1 MTERAR
7 DAVRARIRALATLAF
22 DAVPATRPI
31 GGFIATNP
39 LAGLERLPFV
49 EAVASMRERTGARGF
64 LPEREYRKR
73 LANGEIARDA
83 FERALANAT
92 EANGDTSRTICGNTI
107 ARRAAL
113 RGSLLGEDYSEP
125 LAAAVRG
132 RLAGMAAHARVSLPP
147 HVLTAD
153 IADAH
158 CATAIAALVDER
170 TICWCAAYLDEGQA
184 AWHMPHRERGL
195 YAAWRTLARFD
206 TSAAARAIP
215 AYRERLD
222 AAADRA
228 DDAIVDSLA
237 RLAITPGDWEAYL
250 TSHVL
255 RLPGWAG
262 LLKTRATMDYLA
274 IRLWYEAAL
283 VRGVADRHGVE
294 PTRAALAERFG
305 VPRDE
310 TAERFAATALTAA
323 CAALGFAAAD
333 VWSMDDDD
341 LRWLC
346 DAIAARE
353 PERRGA
359 IWLEAHERSVRD
371 GLLRKLAHR
380 AGDVPAKARVDVTF
394 CIDARSEGLRRHL
407 EALGPYRT
415 RGFAGFFGLPV
426 ALRAVDSQW
435 AQQACPVLLTPKHEI
450 VEVHRDEPRRVARA
464 QRGRR
469 VAAHVRRVLHDVKS
483 SVASPYVLFEAIGA
497 VFAVALAGRTLVPA
511 FFGRTRERIARAVAP
526 AARTGLVVA
535 KEADGDEAAGFTH
548 DERVFFAESALSLM
562 GMREDFA
569 RLAVFAGHGSSTE
582 NNPFEASLDCGACA
596 GNRGGPNARMLA
608 TLLNAEDVRDGL
620 AARGIA
626 IPAAT
631 FFVAAE
637 HDTATDRVRIFD
649 EHLVPAS
656 HRADLE
662 DLRSAL
668 GRAGAALAAER
679 LAALSSAHAQSGGA
693 GAVAHVAARSAD
705 WAQVRPEWGLARNAA
720 FIIAPRSLSA
730 GIDLERRAFLHEY
743 DAAADTDGTVL
754 EVIMTAPLVVAQW
767 INNHYYFATVDNGRY
782 GSGSK
787 VIHNV
792 VGCVGVM
799 AGNRGDVRS
808 GLPLQSL
815 ADDNGWYHEPLRL
828 LAVVA
833 APRARIDAVVRRN
846 AVLRNLFHNA
856 WIALVAWDAEQ
867 GRFWEYRT
875 DGTWH
880 ERDAQER
887 NPATNNGAH
896 DGTRVDPHEDVASSR
911 AGRAARSGPRT
922 ARARARQRLHGN
934 TERVGHGAPRLP

>member
-73 LANGEIARDA
+73 LASGEIARDA

-107 ARRAAL
+107 ARRAAF

-132 RLAGMAAHARVSLPP
+132 RLAGMAAHARDSLPP
-147 HVLTAD
+147 HVLTVD
-153 IADAH
+153 IADAF
-158 CATAIAALVDER
+158 CVTAIAALVDER

-222 AAADRA
+222 AAPDRA

-237 RLAITPGDWEAYL
+237 RLAIAPGDWEAYL

-310 TAERFAATALTAA
+310 TGERFAATALTAA

-426 ALRAVDSQW
+426 ALRVVDSQW
-435 AQQACPVLLTPKHEI
+435 AQQACPVLLTPKHEV

-497 VFAVALAGRTLVPA
+497 AFAVALAGRTLVPA
-511 FFGRTRERIARAVAP
+511 FFGRTRERVARAVAP

-596 GNRGGPNARMLA
+596 GNRGGPNARDA
-608 TLLNAEDVRDGL
+608 AQRGGRSRRARRAGHRDPRRDVLRRGRARHGDG
-620 AARGIA
+620 
-626 IPAAT
+626 P
-631 FFVAAE
+631 
-637 HDTATDRVRIFD
+637 
-649 EHLVPAS
+649 
-656 HRADLE
+656 RAH
-662 DLRSAL
+662 L
-668 GRAGAALAAER
+668 GRASGSRNASRGSRGSPQRSRTRRRGACGRTPRGAVVRARALRRRGRGHARRRPIRR
-679 LAALSSAHAQSGGA
+679 LGA
-693 GAVAHVAARSAD
+693 GAAGMGSRAQRGVHHRAAQPQRRRRPRAPRVSARVRRGGRSRRDGARSHHDRASGRGPMD
-705 WAQVRPEWGLARNAA
+705 QQPLLLR
-720 FIIAPRSLSA
+720 
-730 GIDLERRAFLHEY
+730 DRR
-743 DAAADTDGTVL
+743 
-754 EVIMTAPLVVAQW
+754 Q
-767 INNHYYFATVDNGRY
+767 R
-782 GSGSK
+782 
-787 VIHNV
+787 
-792 VGCVGVM
+792 
-799 AGNRGDVRS
+799 
-808 GLPLQSL
+808 
-815 ADDNGWYHEPLRL
+815 PLRQRQQGDSQRRRMRRRDGGE
-828 LAVVA
+828 
-833 APRARIDAVVRRN
+833 PR
-846 AVLRNLFHNA
+846 
-856 WIALVAWDAEQ
+856 
-867 GRFWEYRT
+867 
-875 DGTWH
+875 
-880 ERDAQER
+880 
-887 NPATNNGAH
+887 
-896 DGTRVDPHEDVASSR
+896 
-911 AGRAARSGPRT
+911 
-922 ARARARQRLHGN
+922 
-934 TERVGHGAPRLP
+934 